1 MNNMSAKDAA
11 FEKERAKY
19 RRIIRTMEQENKK
32 LLLVK
37 KELNDRIDILE
48 AQKREHEEWIER
60 LLCYTE
66 LTREEMVEIIQEEK
80 EKIEWKAK
88 LNSIFGVPK
97 HILET
102 YEKQER
108 FWGRYGRPY

>member
-1 MNNMSAKDAA
+1 MNNMSSKDAA

-19 RRIIRTMEQENKK
+19 WRIIRTMEQENKK

-48 AQKREHEEWIER
+48 AQKREQDEWIER

-80 EKIEWKAK
+80 GKI
-88 LNSIFGVPK
+88 S
-97 HILET
+97 
-102 YEKQER
+102 
-108 FWGRYGRPY
+108 

>member
-1 MNNMSAKDAA
+1 MNDIPAKDAT
-11 FEKERAKY
+11 FEKERIKY
-19 RRIIRTMEQENKK
+19 RRIIRVMEQENKK
-32 LLLVK
+32 L
-37 KELNDRIDILE
+37 LE

-102 YEKQER
+102 YEKQGR
-108 FWGRYGRPY
+108 F